1 MVVSPRAVTVEMHN
15 VPLRHTLKHFFE
27 VKYQFEQSLLMNIK
41 FDELLSEI
49 DNDLHSYRGYM

>member
-1 MVVSPRAVTVEMHN
+1 MVLSPRAVTVEMHD

-27 VKYQFEQSLLMNIK
+27 VKYQFEQSLEMSIK

-49 DNDLHSYRGYM
+49 DNDLQRG